1 MLGIAKAEWAL
12 QERVKELTCL
22 YGIARAAQEP
32 NHTLEQRLQ
41 NIVGLLPPAW
51 QFAEI
56 TSARIILDGKEY
68 ATVGF
73 VRTTLCQSAELIIE
87 GARRGSVEVVYSR
100 QMEQT
105 SESPFLPEEQSLI
118 EMVAREVSI
127 VIERHETE
135 VQKAKLEEQLRH
147 ADRLATLG
155 QLAAGVAHELNEPLA
170 NILGFAQLAK
180 KAPHVPKQAGEDLEK
195 IVRNCL
201 HAREIIQR
209 LLTFGRQMPPEK
221 TRLSLN
227 HIVTEQ
233 LTFMEARCRKA
244 GVEIVRTLAD
254 DLPEVNADAS
264 QIHQV
269 LVNLVVNAVQA
280 MQGGG
285 TLTIETR
292 ASEESVSL
300 IVRDT
305 GTGMT
310 EATKRNIFT
319 PFFTT
324 KDVSEGTG
332 LGLPVVHGI
341 VISHGGKISVE
352 SEPGRGTMFEV
363 KLPRNHA
370 ATKDA
375 SE

>member
-1 MLGIAKAEWAL
+1 MSVISKTEWAL

-32 NHTLEQRLQ
+32 GNTLNQRLQ
-41 NIVGLLPPAW
+41 NIAELLPPAW

-56 TSARIILDGKEY
+56 ASARITLDGKEF
-68 ATVGF
+68 ATSGF
-73 VRTTLCQSAELIIE
+73 VRTPLCQSAELVVD
-87 GARRGSVEVVYSR
+87 GVCRGSVEVAYSR
-100 QMEQT
+100 QIEDT
-105 SESPFLPEEQSLI
+105 SEPPFLPEEQSLI

-127 VIERHETE
+127 VIERHEAE
-135 VQKAKLEEQLRH
+135 VQKTKLEEQLRH

-170 NILGFAQLAK
+170 NMLGFAQLAK
-180 KAPHVPKQAGEDLEK
+180 KAPHVPKQVEEDLDK

-221 TRLSLN
+221 KQLN
-227 HIVTEQ
+227 LNQIVTEQ
-233 LTFMEARCRKA
+233 LTFMEGRCRKA
-244 GVEIVRTLAD
+244 GVEIVRKLVEH
-254 DLPEVNADAS
+254 LPEINADAS

-269 LVNLVVNAVQA
+269 LVNLVVNALQA
-280 MQGGG
+280 MPGGG

-292 ASEESVSL
+292 VSEQSVSL
-300 IVRDT
+300 LVSDT
-305 GTGMT
+305 GIGMSK
-310 EATKRNIFT
+310 AVKRNIFT

-324 KDVSEGTG
+324 KDVNEGTG

-341 VISHGGKISVE
+341 VTSHGGTIFVE
-352 SEPGRGTMFEV
+352 SEPGHGTTFEV
-363 KLPRNHA
+363 KLPRNDSA
-370 ATKDA
+370 GKDA